1 MKAGRHT
8 SATMVPPFEHEV
20 SSNGQSAVAEPEQDS
35 ITGLRTVREQVVQ
48 AIDPLQKQ
56 LDAKLHELDETL
68 RPRLEQPVK
77 DKPLIAVALAA
88 AGGVLLGGLTVLTL
102 LAGGRAN
109 SD

>member
-1 MKAGRHT
+1 
-8 SATMVPPFEHEV
+8 MVPPFEHEV
-20 SSNGQSAVAEPEQDS
+20 SSNGQSAVAEPEQAS

-102 LAGGRAN
+102 LGGGRSN